1 MFVLFNSNK
10 YAISC
15 IQKKIKKVVIS
26 NLDPNPLVM
35 GKGIQ
40 KLRNAGIEVVTDV
53 LKEKGKNLNKRFFCF
68 HEKHRPYII
77 LKWAQTSDGFMAPL
91 SGDRFQISGDDSL
104 ELTHKWR
111 AEEQSIHIG
120 NKTALSDNPI
130 LNIRMWTGKNPIRIV
145 IDSKL
150 SLPENLHLFEKNIP
164 TIVFNSKK
172 NEEMENLSLI
182 KLNFN
187 EQVLNQIL
195 DHLYV
200 KGISSV
206 IVEGGAFTLTEF
218 IKSNLW
224 DEARIFSSL
233 NKKLLNGK
241 VAPQLS
247 GKNVFEKNFSQDK
260 LVILQNN
267 I

>member
-1 MFVLFNSNK
+1 MCS
-10 YAISC
+10 
-15 IQKKIKKVVIS
+15 
-26 NLDPNPLVM
+26 
-35 GKGIQ
+35 
-40 KLRNAGIEVVTDV
+40 
-53 LKEKGKNLNKRFFCF
+53 
-68 HEKHRPYII
+68 
-77 LKWAQTSDGFMAPL
+77 SDL
-91 SGDRFQISGDDSL
+91 
-104 ELTHKWR
+104 
-111 AEEQSIHIG
+111 
-120 NKTALSDNPI
+120 PI
-130 LNIRMWTGKNPIRIV
+130 LNIRMWKGKNPIRIV

-172 NEEMENLSLI
+172 NEEMENLSFI

-247 GKNVFEKNFSQDK
+247 GKNVFEKNSPCFA
-260 LVILQNN
+260 VFVARNN
-267 I
+267 DSPDM